1 MDRISRLLYV
11 YWPVLLF
18 AATAVTGWL
27 YDPAL
32 IDSAFPFSWDSSR
45 LVASLSSAVFW
56 TFFVLSVAGIMIARR
71 TWQTQSGFSATDKM
85 ATLWFLL
92 NATWFHTGCD
102 IMSGLFQVM
111 PNLTEAYAALNDVHK
126 MPMHHPDR
134 IVLDT
139 IYWFELLVE
148 APLAL
153 LVTVLYLRQ
162 AKIRPI
168 VEAFLNGLYIA
179 GTVAYYVPN
188 IILGHSPHILMS
200 NLDRLIA
207 SVWIWVSIGLTIRS
221 IRQLKKGQGRD
232 SEARAAYT

>member
-1 MDRISRLLYV
+1 MKLRRVLYV

-18 AATAVTGWL
+18 ASTAVTSWL
-27 YDPAL
+27 YDSAL
-32 IDSAFPFSWDSSR
+32 IESTFPFSWDSAR
-45 LVASLSSAVFW
+45 VVASLVSPVFW
-56 TFFVLSVAGIMIARR
+56 TFVLLSIAGIVFAHR
-71 TWQTQSGFSATDKM
+71 TWRGEAGFSDTDKM

-111 PNLTEAYAALNDVHK
+111 PNLTESYIALNDVHNL
-126 MPMHHPDR
+126 PMHHAGR
-134 IVLDT
+134 VYFDT
-139 IYWFELLVE
+139 IYWFEVFVE

-153 LVTVLYLRQ
+153 VVTWLYLRQ
-162 AKIRPI
+162 ARVRPVI
-168 VEAFLNGLYIA
+168 ESFLNGLYIA

-207 SVWIWVSIGLTIRS
+207 SVWIVVSVALTV
-221 IRQLKKGQGRD
+221 
-232 SEARAAYT
+232 RAARQIAAR

>member
-1 MDRISRLLYV
+1 MKLSRALYV

-18 AATAVTGWL
+18 ASTAVTAWL

-32 IDSAFPFSWDSSR
+32 VESTFPFSWDLSR
-45 LVASLSSAVFW
+45 VVASLTSPVFW
-56 TFFVLSVAGIMIARR
+56 TFVLLSIAGIVIVRR
-71 TWQTQSGFSATDKM
+71 RWQDKSGFTDTDKM

-111 PNLTEAYAALNDVHK
+111 PNLTESYIALNDVHNL
-126 MPMHHPDR
+126 PMHHPGR
-134 IVLDT
+134 VYFDT
-139 IYWFELLVE
+139 IYWFELFVE

-153 LVTVLYLRQ
+153 IVTALYLRQ
-162 AKIRPI
+162 AKIRPV
-168 VEAFLNGLYIA
+168 VESFLNGLYIA
-179 GTVAYYVPN
+179 GTVAYYMPN

-207 SVWIWVSIGLTIRS
+207 SVWIAVSVALTIRAA
-221 IRQLKKGQGRD
+221 RQIG
-232 SEARAAYT
+232 AR

>member
-1 MDRISRLLYV
+1 MKLFRFLHV

-27 YDPAL
+27 YDPAQL
-32 IDSAFPFSWDSSR
+32 EAVFPFSFELSR
-45 LVASLSSAVFW
+45 VLASLGSPVFW
-56 TFFVLSVAGIMIARR
+56 TFFILSVAGIVVARR
-71 TWQTQSGFSATDKM
+71 TWQTKTGFSSTDKM

-111 PNLTEAYAALNDVHK
+111 PNLTDAYIALNDVHSL
-126 MPMHHPDR
+126 PMYHPDR

-162 AKIRPI
+162 AKSRPI

-179 GTVAYYVPN
+179 GTVAYYMPN
-188 IILGHSPHILMS
+188 IVLGHSPHILMS

-207 SVWIWVSIGLTIRS
+207 SVWIWVSVGLTIRS
-221 IRQLKKGQGRD
+221 IRQLR
-232 SEARAAYT
+232 SP

>member
-1 MDRISRLLYV
+1 MKLSRFLHV

-18 AATAVTGWL
+18 ASTAVIGWF
-27 YDPAL
+27 YDPAE
-32 IDSAFPFSWDSSR
+32 IESAFPFSWSFSR
-45 LVASLSSAVFW
+45 FLASLSSPVFW
-56 TFFVLSVAGIMIARR
+56 TFLILSVAGIVIARR
-71 TWQTQSGFSATDKM
+71 VWQTKSGFTATDKM

-102 IMSGLFQVM
+102 VMGGLFQVM
-111 PNLTEAYAALNDVHK
+111 PNLSEAYVALNDVHN

-153 LVTVLYLRQ
+153 LVSVLYLKQ
-162 AKIRPI
+162 SKTRPI

-179 GTVAYYVPN
+179 GTMAYYMPN

-200 NLDRLIA
+200 NLDRAIA
-207 SVWIWVSIGLTIRS
+207 SVWIWVSVGLTIRS
-221 IRQLKKGQGRD
+221 IRQLKQAQPD
-232 SEARAAYT
+232 SQPPAN

>member
-1 MDRISRLLYV
+1 MKLSRALYV

-18 AATAVTGWL
+18 ASTAVTAWL

-32 IDSAFPFSWDSSR
+32 IESTFPFSWELSR
-45 LVASLSSAVFW
+45 VVASLTSPVFW
-56 TFFVLSVAGIMIARR
+56 TFVLLSVTGVVFVRR
-71 TWQTQSGFSATDKM
+71 AWQDKPGFSDTDKM

-111 PNLTEAYAALNDVHK
+111 PNLTESYIALNDVHNL
-126 MPMHHPDR
+126 PMHHPGR
-134 IVLDT
+134 VYFDT
-139 IYWFELLVE
+139 IYWFELFVE

-153 LVTVLYLRQ
+153 IVTALYLRQ
-162 AKIRPI
+162 AKIRPV
-168 VEAFLNGLYIA
+168 VESFLNGLYIA
-179 GTVAYYVPN
+179 GTVAYYMPN

-207 SVWIWVSIGLTIRS
+207 SVWIVVSVALTV
-221 IRQLKKGQGRD
+221 
-232 SEARAAYT
+232 RAARQIGGR

>member
-1 MDRISRLLYV
+1 MKLSRSLYV

-18 AATAVTGWL
+18 ASTAVTGWL

-32 IDSAFPFSWDSSR
+32 LESTFPFSWDSSR
-45 LVASLSSAVFW
+45 VIASLTSPVFW
-56 TFFVLSVAGIMIARR
+56 TFVLLSIAGIVFVRR
-71 TWQTQSGFSATDKM
+71 TWQDKSGFTDTDKM

-111 PNLTEAYAALNDVHK
+111 PNITESYIALNDVHNL
-126 MPMHHPDR
+126 PMHHPDR
-134 IVLDT
+134 VYFDT
-139 IYWFELLVE
+139 IYWFELFVQ

-153 LVTVLYLRQ
+153 LVTALYLRQ
-162 AKIRPI
+162 AKIRPVI
-168 VEAFLNGLYIA
+168 ESFLNGLYIA
-179 GTVAYYVPN
+179 GTVAYYMPN

-207 SVWIWVSIGLTIRS
+207 SVWIVVSVALTV
-221 IRQLKKGQGRD
+221 
-232 SEARAAYT
+232 RAARQIAAR

>member
-1 MDRISRLLYV
+1 MKLSRSLYV

-18 AATAVTGWL
+18 ASTAVTGWL

-32 IDSAFPFSWDSSR
+32 LESTFPFSWDSSR
-45 LVASLSSAVFW
+45 VIASLTSPVFW
-56 TFFVLSVAGIMIARR
+56 TFILLSVAGIAFVRR
-71 TWQTQSGFSATDKM
+71 TWQDKSGFTDTDKM

-111 PNLTEAYAALNDVHK
+111 PNLTESYIALNDVHNL
-126 MPMHHPDR
+126 PMHHPDR
-134 IVLDT
+134 VYFDT
-139 IYWFELLVE
+139 IYWFEVFVQ

-153 LVTVLYLRQ
+153 LVTALYLRQ
-162 AKIRPI
+162 AKIRPV
-168 VEAFLNGLYIA
+168 VESFLNGLYVV
-179 GTVAYYVPN
+179 GTVAYYMPN

-207 SVWIWVSIGLTIRS
+207 SVWIVVSVALTV
-221 IRQLKKGQGRD
+221 
-232 SEARAAYT
+232 RAARQIAAR